1 MKYRSMEN
9 RFCMSLVAFAVIV
22 RLLLATGVSAA
33 LDSAVGLAPK
43 LEAPD
48 EPDVFLLEILE
59 PETAPSEPPVQP
71 EIAAASEAPAE
82 QETEAEPVDPPL
94 VFSADEADAIGIVG
108 ACSYQPDKQALLTR
122 PSALSLS
129 DDGPAVL
136 IVHTHS
142 SEAYTMEAG
151 FEYQESDALRTLDEQ
166 YSVIR
171 VGDEIAD
178 ILTEAGISVLHD
190 TQPNDYPNYNGAYE
204 RMRQTI
210 EGYLAEYS
218 SIQMV
223 LDIHRDAA
231 EDADGNPVA
240 LTAEADGEACAEL
253 MLVVGTDEGGLSHPD
268 WQENLA
274 NALKIQ
280 TLLNRSAPGLC
291 RNLNL
296 RTERFNQ
303 HETPGSL
310 LVEVG
315 ASGNTLAEAL
325 RSARILGQALAV
337 FLRGQMHDETVVL
350 LSHKKPDGHINVKV
364 EFGEGEG
371 KVPLDNI
378 AKRAEEYKPKER
390 VTYKMIKE
398 YIEAKYGFKVH
409 TAYIAEVKRDLGLP
423 MYDAPNAVEELKQ
436 PRKHPT
442 AEKVEAIRDALKHFE
457 VI

>member
-1 MKYRSMEN
+1 MGKCSQTVFSFCLAWKLPVLPAGLRAYTVMGAKHMKYRSMEN

-82 QETEAEPVDPPL
+82 KETEAEPVDPPL

-142 SEAYTMEAG
+142 SEAYTMEVG
-151 FEYQESDALRTLDEQ
+151 FEYQESDALRTLDER

-210 EGYLAEYS
+210 EGYLAEYP

-280 TLLNRSAPGLC
+280 TLLNRSTPGLC

-337 FLRGQMHDETVVL
+337 FLRGQMHDDT
-350 LSHKKPDGHINVKV
+350 D
-364 EFGEGEG
+364 
-371 KVPLDNI
+371 
-378 AKRAEEYKPKER
+378 
-390 VTYKMIKE
+390 
-398 YIEAKYGFKVH
+398 
-409 TAYIAEVKRDLGLP
+409 
-423 MYDAPNAVEELKQ
+423 
-436 PRKHPT
+436 
-442 AEKVEAIRDALKHFE
+442 
-457 VI
+457 

>member
-1 MKYRSMEN
+1 MGKCSQTVFSFCLAWKLPVLPAGLRAYTVMGAKHMKYRSMEN

-33 LDSAVGLAPK
+33 LDSAVGLVPK

-59 PETAPSEPPVQP
+59 PEAAQPEPPAQP

-210 EGYLAEYS
+210 EGYLAEYP

-315 ASGNTLAEAL
+315 ASGNTLTEAL

-337 FLRGQMHDETVVL
+337 FLRGQMHDDT
-350 LSHKKPDGHINVKV
+350 D
-364 EFGEGEG
+364 
-371 KVPLDNI
+371 
-378 AKRAEEYKPKER
+378 
-390 VTYKMIKE
+390 
-398 YIEAKYGFKVH
+398 
-409 TAYIAEVKRDLGLP
+409 
-423 MYDAPNAVEELKQ
+423 
-436 PRKHPT
+436 
-442 AEKVEAIRDALKHFE
+442 
-457 VI
+457 

>member
-43 LEAPD
+43 LEVPD

-59 PETAPSEPPVQP
+59 PETAPSEPPAQP

-151 FEYQESDALRTLDEQ
+151 FEYPESDALRTLDER

-210 EGYLAEYS
+210 EGYLAEYP

-231 EDADGNPVA
+231 E
-240 LTAEADGEACAEL
+240 LTAHFL
-253 MLVVGTDEGGLSHPD
+253 PYH
-268 WQENLA
+268 Q
-274 NALKIQ
+274 KHR
-280 TLLNRSAPGLC
+280 LL
-291 RNLNL
+291 
-296 RTERFNQ
+296 
-303 HETPGSL
+303 
-310 LVEVG
+310 
-315 ASGNTLAEAL
+315 
-325 RSARILGQALAV
+325 
-337 FLRGQMHDETVVL
+337 
-350 LSHKKPDGHINVKV
+350 
-364 EFGEGEG
+364 
-371 KVPLDNI
+371 
-378 AKRAEEYKPKER
+378 
-390 VTYKMIKE
+390 
-398 YIEAKYGFKVH
+398 
-409 TAYIAEVKRDLGLP
+409 
-423 MYDAPNAVEELKQ
+423 
-436 PRKHPT
+436 
-442 AEKVEAIRDALKHFE
+442 
-457 VI
+457 

>member
-1 MKYRSMEN
+1 MGKCSQTVFSFCLAWKLPVLPAGLRAYTVMGAKHMKYRSMEN

-82 QETEAEPVDPPL
+82 KETEAEPVDPPL

-142 SEAYTMEAG
+142 SEAYTMEVG
-151 FEYQESDALRTLDEQ
+151 FEYQESDALRTLDER

-210 EGYLAEYS
+210 EGYLAEYP

-337 FLRGQMHDETVVL
+337 FLRGQMHDD
-350 LSHKKPDGHINVKV
+350 PD
-364 EFGEGEG
+364 
-371 KVPLDNI
+371 
-378 AKRAEEYKPKER
+378 
-390 VTYKMIKE
+390 
-398 YIEAKYGFKVH
+398 
-409 TAYIAEVKRDLGLP
+409 
-423 MYDAPNAVEELKQ
+423 
-436 PRKHPT
+436 
-442 AEKVEAIRDALKHFE
+442 
-457 VI
+457 

>member
-43 LEAPD
+43 PEAPD

-59 PETAPSEPPVQP
+59 PEAAQAEPPAQTELPTASEPP
-71 EIAAASEAPAE
+71 
-82 QETEAEPVDPPL
+82 AEPEPDPAAPPL

-129 DDGPAVL
+129 DDGPAIL

-151 FEYQESDALRTLDEQ
+151 FEYPESDALRTLDER

-210 EGYLAEYS
+210 EGYLAEYP

-240 LTAEADGEACAEL
+240 LTADVDGDACAEL
-253 MLVVGTDEGGLSHPD
+253 MLVVGTDEGGLSHPN

-274 NALKIQ
+274 NALKLQ
-280 TLLNRSAPGLC
+280 VLLNRSAPGLC

-337 FLRGQMHDETVVL
+337 FLRGQMQ
-350 LSHKKPDGHINVKV
+350 DGT
-364 EFGEGEG
+364 
-371 KVPLDNI
+371 P
-378 AKRAEEYKPKER
+378 
-390 VTYKMIKE
+390 
-398 YIEAKYGFKVH
+398 
-409 TAYIAEVKRDLGLP
+409 
-423 MYDAPNAVEELKQ
+423 
-436 PRKHPT
+436 
-442 AEKVEAIRDALKHFE
+442 
-457 VI
+457 

>member
-1 MKYRSMEN
+1 MGKCSQTVFSFCLAWKLPVLPAGLRAYTVMGAKHMKYRSMEN

-33 LDSAVGLAPK
+33 LDSAVGLASK

-82 QETEAEPVDPPL
+82 KETEAEPVDPPL

-142 SEAYTMEAG
+142 SEAYTMEVG
-151 FEYQESDALRTLDEQ
+151 FEYQESDALRTLDER

-210 EGYLAEYS
+210 EGYLAEYP

-337 FLRGQMHDETVVL
+337 FLRGQMHD
-350 LSHKKPDGHINVKV
+350 DM
-364 EFGEGEG
+364 
-371 KVPLDNI
+371 D
-378 AKRAEEYKPKER
+378 
-390 VTYKMIKE
+390 
-398 YIEAKYGFKVH
+398 
-409 TAYIAEVKRDLGLP
+409 
-423 MYDAPNAVEELKQ
+423 
-436 PRKHPT
+436 
-442 AEKVEAIRDALKHFE
+442 
-457 VI
+457 

>member
-1 MKYRSMEN
+1 MGKCSQTVFSFCLAWKLPVLPAGLRAYTVMGAKHMKYRSMEN

-82 QETEAEPVDPPL
+82 KETEAEPVDPPL

-151 FEYQESDALRTLDEQ
+151 FEYPESDALRTLDER

-210 EGYLAEYS
+210 EGYLAEYP

-337 FLRGQMHDETVVL
+337 FLRGQMHD
-350 LSHKKPDGHINVKV
+350 DM
-364 EFGEGEG
+364 
-371 KVPLDNI
+371 D
-378 AKRAEEYKPKER
+378 
-390 VTYKMIKE
+390 
-398 YIEAKYGFKVH
+398 
-409 TAYIAEVKRDLGLP
+409 
-423 MYDAPNAVEELKQ
+423 
-436 PRKHPT
+436 
-442 AEKVEAIRDALKHFE
+442 
-457 VI
+457 

>member
-1 MKYRSMEN
+1 MVGAKHMKYRSMEN

-43 LEAPD
+43 PEAPD

-59 PETAPSEPPVQP
+59 PEAAQAEPPAQTELPTASEPP
-71 EIAAASEAPAE
+71 
-82 QETEAEPVDPPL
+82 AEPEPDPADPPL

-129 DDGPAVL
+129 DDGPAIL

-151 FEYQESDALRTLDEQ
+151 FEYPESDALRTLDER

-210 EGYLAEYS
+210 EGYLAEYP

-240 LTAEADGEACAEL
+240 LTADVDGDACAEL
-253 MLVVGTDEGGLSHPD
+253 MLVVGTDEGGLSHPN

-274 NALKIQ
+274 NALKLQ
-280 TLLNRSAPGLC
+280 VLLNRSAPGLC

-337 FLRGQMHDETVVL
+337 FLRGQMQ
-350 LSHKKPDGHINVKV
+350 DGT
-364 EFGEGEG
+364 
-371 KVPLDNI
+371 P
-378 AKRAEEYKPKER
+378 
-390 VTYKMIKE
+390 
-398 YIEAKYGFKVH
+398 
-409 TAYIAEVKRDLGLP
+409 
-423 MYDAPNAVEELKQ
+423 
-436 PRKHPT
+436 
-442 AEKVEAIRDALKHFE
+442 
-457 VI
+457 

>member
-1 MKYRSMEN
+1 MGKVQPNGFFFLFGMETAGSACRSACIYCNGAKHMKYRSMEN

-59 PETAPSEPPVQP
+59 PEAAQPEPPAQP
-71 EIAAASEAPAE
+71 ELAAASEAPAE

-151 FEYQESDALRTLDEQ
+151 FEYPESDALRTLDER

-210 EGYLAEYS
+210 EGYLAEYP

-337 FLRGQMHDETVVL
+337 FLRGQMHDDT
-350 LSHKKPDGHINVKV
+350 D
-364 EFGEGEG
+364 
-371 KVPLDNI
+371 
-378 AKRAEEYKPKER
+378 
-390 VTYKMIKE
+390 
-398 YIEAKYGFKVH
+398 
-409 TAYIAEVKRDLGLP
+409 
-423 MYDAPNAVEELKQ
+423 
-436 PRKHPT
+436 
-442 AEKVEAIRDALKHFE
+442 
-457 VI
+457 

>member
-43 LEAPD
+43 LETPD

-59 PETAPSEPPVQP
+59 PETVPDAPAQP
-71 EIAAASEAPAE
+71 QAPAE
-82 QETEAEPVDPPL
+82 PDEAPEPEPADPPP
-94 VFSADEADAIGIVG
+94 VFSADEADAITIAG
-108 ACSYQPDKQALLTR
+108 ACSYRPDKQALLTR
-122 PSALSLS
+122 PSTLSLS
-129 DDGPAVL
+129 ADGPAVL

-151 FEYQESDALRTLDEQ
+151 FEYPESDSLRTLDER
-166 YSVIR
+166 YSVVR

-210 EGYLAEYS
+210 EGYLAEYP

-240 LTAEADGEACAEL
+240 LTADVDGEACAEL
-253 MLVVGTDEGGLSHPD
+253 MLVVGTDEGGLTHPD

-274 NALKIQ
+274 NALKLQ
-280 TLLNRSAPGLC
+280 VLLNRSAPGLC
-291 RNLNL
+291 RNLDL

-337 FLRGQMHDETVVL
+337 FLRGQIQTEP
-350 LSHKKPDGHINVKV
+350 S
-364 EFGEGEG
+364 
-371 KVPLDNI
+371 
-378 AKRAEEYKPKER
+378 
-390 VTYKMIKE
+390 
-398 YIEAKYGFKVH
+398 
-409 TAYIAEVKRDLGLP
+409 
-423 MYDAPNAVEELKQ
+423 
-436 PRKHPT
+436 
-442 AEKVEAIRDALKHFE
+442 
-457 VI
+457 

>member
-43 LEAPD
+43 PEAPD

-59 PETAPSEPPVQP
+59 PEAAQTEPPAQTELPTASEPP
-71 EIAAASEAPAE
+71 
-82 QETEAEPVDPPL
+82 AEPEPDPADPPL
-94 VFSADEADAIGIVG
+94 VFSANEADAIGIVG

-129 DDGPAVL
+129 DDGPAIL

-151 FEYQESDALRTLDEQ
+151 FEYPESDALRTLDER

-210 EGYLAEYS
+210 EGYLAEYP

-240 LTAEADGEACAEL
+240 LTADVDGDACAEL
-253 MLVVGTDEGGLSHPD
+253 MLVVGTDEGGLSHPN

-274 NALKIQ
+274 NALKLQ
-280 TLLNRSAPGLC
+280 VLLNRSAPGLC

-337 FLRGQMHDETVVL
+337 FLRGQMQ
-350 LSHKKPDGHINVKV
+350 DGT
-364 EFGEGEG
+364 
-371 KVPLDNI
+371 P
-378 AKRAEEYKPKER
+378 
-390 VTYKMIKE
+390 
-398 YIEAKYGFKVH
+398 
-409 TAYIAEVKRDLGLP
+409 
-423 MYDAPNAVEELKQ
+423 
-436 PRKHPT
+436 
-442 AEKVEAIRDALKHFE
+442 
-457 VI
+457 

>member
-1 MKYRSMEN
+1 LEESALVKLDIKQNTYYDSVTLMLISKDLKKLDGVEEALVGMGTDLNRDIAHNLGLVTPEFETITANDFFVAIRCEN
-9 RFCMSLVAFAVIV
+9 DDVM
-22 RLLLATGVSAA
+22 SAA
-33 LDSAVGLAPK
+33 LAKVDELLTKKKENSSANYYPPTLSSAIKMDDQLNLAIISVPGK
-43 LEAPD
+43 Y
-48 EPDVFLLEILE
+48 
-59 PETAPSEPPVQP
+59 
-71 EIAAASEAPAE
+71 AAG
-82 QETEAEPVDPPL
+82 V
-94 VFSADEADAIGIVG
+94 ADECLDHDINVMLFSDNVTIEEEKRLKEKAVSKELLMMGPDCGTAIINNVPLAFANVIRPGDIGIVG

-151 FEYQESDALRTLDEQ
+151 FEYPESDALRTLDER

-210 EGYLAEYS
+210 EGYLAEYP

-337 FLRGQMHDETVVL
+337 FLRGQMHDDT
-350 LSHKKPDGHINVKV
+350 D
-364 EFGEGEG
+364 
-371 KVPLDNI
+371 
-378 AKRAEEYKPKER
+378 
-390 VTYKMIKE
+390 
-398 YIEAKYGFKVH
+398 
-409 TAYIAEVKRDLGLP
+409 
-423 MYDAPNAVEELKQ
+423 
-436 PRKHPT
+436 
-442 AEKVEAIRDALKHFE
+442 
-457 VI
+457 

>member
-1 MKYRSMEN
+1 MGKCSQTVFSFCLAWKLPVLPAGLRAYTVMGAKHMKYRSMEN

-82 QETEAEPVDPPL
+82 KETEAEPVDPPL

-142 SEAYTMEAG
+142 SEAYTMEVG
-151 FEYQESDALRTLDEQ
+151 FEYQESDALRTLDER

-210 EGYLAEYS
+210 EGYLAEYP

-337 FLRGQMHDETVVL
+337 FLRGQMHD
-350 LSHKKPDGHINVKV
+350 DM
-364 EFGEGEG
+364 
-371 KVPLDNI
+371 D
-378 AKRAEEYKPKER
+378 
-390 VTYKMIKE
+390 
-398 YIEAKYGFKVH
+398 
-409 TAYIAEVKRDLGLP
+409 
-423 MYDAPNAVEELKQ
+423 
-436 PRKHPT
+436 
-442 AEKVEAIRDALKHFE
+442 
-457 VI
+457 

>member
-1 MKYRSMEN
+1 MGKCSQTVFSFCLAWKLPVLPAGLRAYTVMGAKHMKYRSMEN

-82 QETEAEPVDPPL
+82 KETEAEPVDPPL

-151 FEYQESDALRTLDEQ
+151 FEYPESDALRTLDER

-210 EGYLAEYS
+210 EGYLAEYP

-337 FLRGQMHDETVVL
+337 FLRGQMHDDT
-350 LSHKKPDGHINVKV
+350 D
-364 EFGEGEG
+364 
-371 KVPLDNI
+371 
-378 AKRAEEYKPKER
+378 
-390 VTYKMIKE
+390 
-398 YIEAKYGFKVH
+398 
-409 TAYIAEVKRDLGLP
+409 
-423 MYDAPNAVEELKQ
+423 
-436 PRKHPT
+436 
-442 AEKVEAIRDALKHFE
+442 
-457 VI
+457 

>member
-43 LEAPD
+43 PEAPD

-59 PETAPSEPPVQP
+59 PEAAQAEPPAQTELPTASEPP
-71 EIAAASEAPAE
+71 
-82 QETEAEPVDPPL
+82 AEPKPDPADPPL

-129 DDGPAVL
+129 DDGPAIL

-151 FEYQESDALRTLDEQ
+151 FEYPESDALRTLDER

-210 EGYLAEYS
+210 EGYLAEYP

-240 LTAEADGEACAEL
+240 LTADVDGDACAEL

-337 FLRGQMHDETVVL
+337 FLCGQMQ
-350 LSHKKPDGHINVKV
+350 DGT
-364 EFGEGEG
+364 
-371 KVPLDNI
+371 P
-378 AKRAEEYKPKER
+378 
-390 VTYKMIKE
+390 
-398 YIEAKYGFKVH
+398 
-409 TAYIAEVKRDLGLP
+409 
-423 MYDAPNAVEELKQ
+423 
-436 PRKHPT
+436 
-442 AEKVEAIRDALKHFE
+442 
-457 VI
+457 

>member
-33 LDSAVGLAPK
+33 LDSAVGLVPK

-59 PETAPSEPPVQP
+59 PEAAQPEPPVQP

-210 EGYLAEYS
+210 EGYLAEYP

-231 EDADGNPVA
+231 EDADGSPVA

-325 RSARILGQALAV
+325 RSTRILGQALAV
-337 FLRGQMHDETVVL
+337 FLRGQMHDDT
-350 LSHKKPDGHINVKV
+350 D
-364 EFGEGEG
+364 
-371 KVPLDNI
+371 
-378 AKRAEEYKPKER
+378 
-390 VTYKMIKE
+390 
-398 YIEAKYGFKVH
+398 
-409 TAYIAEVKRDLGLP
+409 
-423 MYDAPNAVEELKQ
+423 
-436 PRKHPT
+436 
-442 AEKVEAIRDALKHFE
+442 
-457 VI
+457 

>member
-1 MKYRSMEN
+1 MGKVQPNGFSFCLAWKLPVLPAGLRAYTVMGAKHMKYRSMEN

-43 LEAPD
+43 LEVPD

-59 PETAPSEPPVQP
+59 PETAPSEPPMQP

-82 QETEAEPVDPPL
+82 QETKAEPVDPPL

-210 EGYLAEYS
+210 EGYLAEYP

-337 FLRGQMHDETVVL
+337 FLRGQMHDDT
-350 LSHKKPDGHINVKV
+350 D
-364 EFGEGEG
+364 
-371 KVPLDNI
+371 
-378 AKRAEEYKPKER
+378 
-390 VTYKMIKE
+390 
-398 YIEAKYGFKVH
+398 
-409 TAYIAEVKRDLGLP
+409 
-423 MYDAPNAVEELKQ
+423 
-436 PRKHPT
+436 
-442 AEKVEAIRDALKHFE
+442 
-457 VI
+457 

>member
-1 MKYRSMEN
+1 MGAKHMKYRSMEN

-59 PETAPSEPPVQP
+59 PEAAQP
-71 EIAAASEAPAE
+71 EPTAQPELAAAPEAPAE
-82 QETEAEPVDPPL
+82 QEMEAEPVDPPL

-210 EGYLAEYS
+210 EGYLAEYP

-337 FLRGQMHDETVVL
+337 FLRGQMHD
-350 LSHKKPDGHINVKV
+350 D
-364 EFGEGEG
+364 
-371 KVPLDNI
+371 
-378 AKRAEEYKPKER
+378 KRHHLCY
-390 VTYKMIKE
+390 
-398 YIEAKYGFKVH
+398 
-409 TAYIAEVKRDLGLP
+409 
-423 MYDAPNAVEELKQ
+423 Q
-436 PRKHPT
+436 PRPY
-442 AEKVEAIRDALKHFE
+442 RGRPDDDAHSDE
-457 VI
+457 RRAQ

>member
-1 MKYRSMEN
+1 MGKVQPNGFFFLFGMETAGSACRSACIYCNGGEAYEIPQYGKPVLHESGGVC
-9 RFCMSLVAFAVIV
+9 RDRAAASGDGRV
-22 RLLLATGVSAA
+22 RGAGFGSR
-33 LDSAVGLAPK
+33 LAPK

-59 PETAPSEPPVQP
+59 PEAAQPEPPAQP

-151 FEYQESDALRTLDEQ
+151 FEYPESDALRTLDER

-210 EGYLAEYS
+210 EGYLAEYP

-337 FLRGQMHDETVVL
+337 FLRGQMHDDT
-350 LSHKKPDGHINVKV
+350 D
-364 EFGEGEG
+364 
-371 KVPLDNI
+371 
-378 AKRAEEYKPKER
+378 
-390 VTYKMIKE
+390 
-398 YIEAKYGFKVH
+398 
-409 TAYIAEVKRDLGLP
+409 
-423 MYDAPNAVEELKQ
+423 
-436 PRKHPT
+436 
-442 AEKVEAIRDALKHFE
+442 
-457 VI
+457 

>member
-1 MKYRSMEN
+1 MGKCSQTVFSFCLAWKLPVLPAGLRAYTVMGAKHMKYRSMEN

-142 SEAYTMEAG
+142 SEAYTMEVG
-151 FEYQESDALRTLDEQ
+151 FEYQESDALRTLDER

-210 EGYLAEYS
+210 EGYLAEYP

-337 FLRGQMHDETVVL
+337 FLRGQMHD
-350 LSHKKPDGHINVKV
+350 DM
-364 EFGEGEG
+364 
-371 KVPLDNI
+371 D
-378 AKRAEEYKPKER
+378 
-390 VTYKMIKE
+390 
-398 YIEAKYGFKVH
+398 
-409 TAYIAEVKRDLGLP
+409 
-423 MYDAPNAVEELKQ
+423 
-436 PRKHPT
+436 
-442 AEKVEAIRDALKHFE
+442 
-457 VI
+457 

>member
-1 MKYRSMEN
+1 MGAKRMKYRSMEN

-43 LEAPD
+43 TEAPD

-59 PETAPSEPPVQP
+59 PESEPDEPAQPQSPAVQDEPP
-71 EIAAASEAPAE
+71 EPEPA
-82 QETEAEPVDPPL
+82 DPPP
-94 VFSADEADAIGIVG
+94 VFSAEEADAITIAG
-108 ACSYQPDKQALLTR
+108 ACSYRPDKQALLTR
-122 PSALSLS
+122 PSALSIS
-129 DDGPAVL
+129 QDGPAVL

-151 FEYQESDALRTLDEQ
+151 FEYPESDALRTLDER
-166 YSVIR
+166 YSVVR

-210 EGYLAEYS
+210 EEYLAEYP
-218 SIQMV
+218 SIRMV
-223 LDIHRDAA
+223 LDVHRDAA

-240 LTAEADGEACAEL
+240 LTAEIDGEACAEL
-253 MLVVGTDEGGLSHPD
+253 MLVVGTDEGGLTHPD

-274 NALKIQ
+274 NALKVQ
-280 TLLNRSAPGLC
+280 ALLNRSAPGLC
-291 RNLNL
+291 RNLDL

-303 HETPGSL
+303 HETLGSL

-325 RSARILGQALAV
+325 RAARIFGQALAV
-337 FLRGQMHDETVVL
+337 FLRGQ
-350 LSHKKPDGHINVKV
+350 IQ
-364 EFGEGEG
+364 
-371 KVPLDNI
+371 
-378 AKRAEEYKPKER
+378 A
-390 VTYKMIKE
+390 
-398 YIEAKYGFKVH
+398 
-409 TAYIAEVKRDLGLP
+409 
-423 MYDAPNAVEELKQ
+423 
-436 PRKHPT
+436 
-442 AEKVEAIRDALKHFE
+442 
-457 VI
+457 

>member
-43 LEAPD
+43 LEVPD

-59 PETAPSEPPVQP
+59 PEPEPDEPSVQP
-71 EIAAASEAPAE
+71 ELPDVPPEPEPEPA
-82 QETEAEPVDPPL
+82 DPPP
-94 VFSADEADAIGIVG
+94 VFSADEADAITIAG
-108 ACSYQPDKQALLTR
+108 ACSYRPDKQALLTR
-122 PSALSLS
+122 PSALSIS
-129 DDGPAVL
+129 QDGPAVL

-151 FEYQESDALRTLDEQ
+151 FEYPESDSLRTLDER
-166 YSVIR
+166 YSVVR

-178 ILTEAGISVLHD
+178 ILTQAGISVLHD

-210 EGYLAEYS
+210 EGYLAEYP

-223 LDIHRDAA
+223 LDVHRDAA

-240 LTAEADGEACAEL
+240 LTAEIDGEACAEL
-253 MLVVGTDEGGLSHPD
+253 MLVVGTDEGGLMHPD

-274 NALKIQ
+274 NALKVQ
-280 TLLNRSAPGLC
+280 ALLNRSAPGLC
-291 RNLNL
+291 RNLDL

-325 RSARILGQALAV
+325 RAARIFGQALAV
-337 FLRGQMHDETVVL
+337 FLRGQMQT
-350 LSHKKPDGHINVKV
+350 
-364 EFGEGEG
+364 
-371 KVPLDNI
+371 
-378 AKRAEEYKPKER
+378 
-390 VTYKMIKE
+390 
-398 YIEAKYGFKVH
+398 
-409 TAYIAEVKRDLGLP
+409 EVS
-423 MYDAPNAVEELKQ
+423 
-436 PRKHPT
+436 
-442 AEKVEAIRDALKHFE
+442 
-457 VI
+457 

>member
-1 MKYRSMEN
+1 MGKVQPNGFSFCLAWKLPVLPAGLRAYTVMGAKHMKYRSMEN

-33 LDSAVGLAPK
+33 LDSAVGLVPK
-43 LEAPD
+43 LEVPD

-151 FEYQESDALRTLDEQ
+151 FEYPESDALRTLDER

-210 EGYLAEYS
+210 EGYLAEYP

-337 FLRGQMHDETVVL
+337 FLRGQMHDDT
-350 LSHKKPDGHINVKV
+350 D
-364 EFGEGEG
+364 
-371 KVPLDNI
+371 
-378 AKRAEEYKPKER
+378 
-390 VTYKMIKE
+390 
-398 YIEAKYGFKVH
+398 
-409 TAYIAEVKRDLGLP
+409 
-423 MYDAPNAVEELKQ
+423 
-436 PRKHPT
+436 
-442 AEKVEAIRDALKHFE
+442 
-457 VI
+457 